1 MGSKRTRCMRMLG
14 NTGTAHAVSVI
25 AMEAFLKGQ
34 IRPKVQSSSDKGKT
48 TQKLEKKNVPW
59 VEK

>member
-1 MGSKRTRCMRMLG
+1 MRMLG